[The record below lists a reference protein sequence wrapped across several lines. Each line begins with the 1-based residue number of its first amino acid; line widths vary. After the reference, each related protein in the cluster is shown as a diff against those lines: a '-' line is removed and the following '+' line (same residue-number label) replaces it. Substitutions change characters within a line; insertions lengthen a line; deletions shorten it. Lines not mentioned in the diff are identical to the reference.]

1 MKKNV
6 NEQKLNTI
14 LEAMQGITFLEWKKL
29 SHMINTR
36 FDADVSIVSN
46 KITLA
51 DADKI
56 IEAYNREF

>member
-1 MKKNV
+1 V

-14 LEAMQGITFLEWKKL
+14 LEAMQGITYLEWKKL
-29 SHMINTR
+29 SHVINAR